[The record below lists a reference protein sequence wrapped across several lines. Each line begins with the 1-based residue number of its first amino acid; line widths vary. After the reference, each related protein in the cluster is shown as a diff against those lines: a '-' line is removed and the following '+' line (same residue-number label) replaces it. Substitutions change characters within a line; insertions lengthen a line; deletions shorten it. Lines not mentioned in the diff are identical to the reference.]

1 MKLPNIKIKEKIP
14 SIFRSIVFFS
24 VFILFYCY
32 GVRLSVVNGESMMP
46 YYEDGQILLI
56 NQTKK
61 ITKDYNRFDV
71 VIFKSTELNMYL
83 IKRIIGVPGD
93 TIQIKQGLVYINDH
107 LLEENKTHELM
118 NTAGLAENKITLKE
132 GEYFMLGDNRNGSMD
147 SRDFGVISDKDII
160 GTVYFSI
167 IPFKPTN

>member
-1 MKLPNIKIKEKIP
+1 MTTT
-14 SIFRSIVFFS
+14 
-24 VFILFYCY
+24 
-32 GVRLSVVNGESMMP
+32 
-46 YYEDGQILLI
+46 LLI

-118 NTAGLAENKITLKE
+118 NTAGLAKNKITLKE